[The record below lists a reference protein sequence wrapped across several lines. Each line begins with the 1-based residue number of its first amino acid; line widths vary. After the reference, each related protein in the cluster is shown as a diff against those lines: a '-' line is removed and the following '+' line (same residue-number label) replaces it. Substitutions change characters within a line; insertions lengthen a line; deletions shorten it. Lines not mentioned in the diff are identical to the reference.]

1 MEEEEEKSLSPKNR
15 AKRELEDAFIAAL
28 DKIKE
33 SNHVEEQISDLQVD
47 NEVIDTRSD
56 LEEEEAKEVD
66 VDSIKEKTE
75 EELTEAERVEIYKKL
90 TQLRGIGNKTAEKLV
105 EFGITSIEDIAE
117 LEVDMIPETLGI
129 ATKSLRTAIKNARKH
144 LEREIK
150 EEKSV
155 KIEEITL
162 DSQEDISVEAMEL
175 LTQEEDL
182 EEAPISKLTNE
193 GLTEIVERT
202 LKDKASTEA
211 PESDWKAEIDQF
223 VKSARDDIKF
233 FYDQMAKF
241 HDAITEMRSAFH
253 ALEIEMNQ
261 IDERLNEVLIKK
273 VKSDI
278 DIAKTKIDELKKEEI
293 SKTMP
298 TETME
303 AINSS
308 EESVNIVDL
317 VDLKDAKVKSKS
329 IKKMKKVRVIIPFDE
344 LIHRLNDVGLIR
356 GTNDP
361 YFTICE
367 ILAENKEQEMN
378 YDTLFI
384 KSQLPP
390 QTFSEI
396 IFDLST
402 KKILDFDAK
411 TDTVSIRTFKK

>member
-1 MEEEEEKSLSPKNR
+1 MEEEEKNLSPKNR
-15 AKRELEDAFIAAL
+15 AKKELEDAFIAAL
-28 DKIKE
+28 DKIKD
-33 SNHVEEQISDLQVD
+33 SNHVEEQMSDLQVE
-47 NEVIDTRSD
+47 NEAIDTRSD
-56 LEEEEAKEVD
+56 LKEEETKEVD
-66 VDSIKEKTE
+66 VESIKKETEEGTTE
-75 EELTEAERVEIYKKL
+75 EESVEIYKKL

-105 EFGITSIEDIAE
+105 EFGITSIEDIAA
-117 LEVDMIPETLGI
+117 LEVDMIPETLDI
-129 ATKSLRTAIKNARKH
+129 STKSLRTAIKNARKH
-144 LEREIK
+144 LEREI
-150 EEKSV
+150 EEKKSR

-175 LTQEEDL
+175 ITQEEDL
-182 EEAPISKLTNE
+182 EEVSESELINE
-193 GLTEIVERT
+193 GLTETLERP
-202 LKDKASTEA
+202 LKDNASTEA
-211 PESDWKAEIDQF
+211 PKSDWKAEMDQF
-223 VKSARDDIKF
+223 VESTRDDIRF

-241 HDAITEMRSAFH
+241 HDAITEMRSSFH

-261 IDERLNEVLIKK
+261 IDEKLNEVLIKK

-278 DIAKTKIDELKKEEI
+278 DIAKTKIEELKKEEI

-308 EESVNIVDL
+308 EESVNIVDP

-329 IKKMKKVRVIIPFDE
+329 IKKMKKVRVKIPFDE

-356 GTNDP
+356 GTNEP

-367 ILAENKEQEMN
+367 ILAKKKEQEMN
-378 YDTLFI
+378 YDALFI

-411 TDTVSIRTFKK
+411 TDIVSIRTSK

>member
-1 MEEEEEKSLSPKNR
+1 MKEEEKTLSPKNL
-15 AKRELEDAFIAAL
+15 AKKELENAFIAAL

-33 SNHVEEQISDLQVD
+33 SNHVEEQMSDLQVD

-56 LEEEEAKEVD
+56 LKEEETKEAD
-66 VDSIKEKTE
+66 VESIKNETE
-75 EELTEAERVEIYKKL
+75 EGTIEEERVEIYKKL

-105 EFGITSIEDIAE
+105 EFGITSIEDIAA
-117 LEVDMIPETLGI
+117 LEVDMIPETLDI
-129 ATKSLRTAIKNARKH
+129 STKSLRTAIKYARKH
-144 LEREIK
+144 FEREIK
-150 EEKSV
+150 EKKAV

-162 DSQEDISVEAMEL
+162 DSQEDISVDAMEL
-175 LTQEEDL
+175 IIQKEDL
-182 EEAPISKLTNE
+182 ETSSVSELTNE
-193 GLTEIVERT
+193 GLTETPERT
-202 LKDKASTEA
+202 LKDKDSTEA
-211 PESDWKAEIDQF
+211 QKSDWKAEIDQF
-223 VKSARDDIKF
+223 IESARDDIRF

-241 HDAITEMRSAFH
+241 HDAITEMRSSFH

-261 IDERLNEVLIKK
+261 IDEKLNEVLIKK

-278 DIAKTKIDELKKEEI
+278 DIAKTKIVELKNEEI

-303 AINSS
+303 AVNSS
-308 EESVNIVDL
+308 DESIKTVDP
-317 VDLKDAKVKSKS
+317 VDLKDTKVKSES
-329 IKKMKKVRVIIPFDE
+329 IKKMKKVRVKIPFDE
-344 LIHRLNDVGLIR
+344 LVHRLNDVGLIR
-356 GTNDP
+356 GTNEP

-367 ILAENKEQEMN
+367 ILAENDEQEMN

-384 KSQLPP
+384 KTQLPP

-411 TDTVSIRTFKK
+411 ADTVSIRTSKQ